1 MTAGSRSYH
10 RGASPRRGISFLAL
24 SLLLAVILFSTPSP
38 GLDYP
43 ANFKFRE
50 VPNPLSGDNPRYS
63 LLAMNL
69 PQVGQPF
76 FDRRFGTV
84 LTRVSQ
90 APKLRQEYSRFD
102 PFNRGQTMILLLDI
116 TSGEWRVY
124 QTKSFPYDQPGNLVR
139 TINNLGEPRWDRTDV
154 NVLWGLRDFS
164 IVTLNVPTGQEVVIK
179 DFSKD
184 ATLGP
189 ILKAQPDLYRVT
201 TKDEGEASRD
211 RRYWALCLQGSQN
224 DYRLRYIFCWDR
236 QQDKII
242 GLYQLPVTE
251 GQALDWVGMSPL
263 GNWVIIGGEPVGSWS
278 AGGLILA
285 NKALTTFHPLAY
297 TTAHSDVGLDT
308 LGREVMV
315 MQNSRTDYI
324 DLIPLDLNSKV
335 VNSVSDYANNLVQ
348 PLVRLYYASSTPIG
362 LNSGV
367 HISCNY
373 SGYCL
378 ISTNTEPN
386 LPEQNWLDRTIT
398 LVRLD
403 RSNPRVFYLAKV
415 YNTTGAYWEE
425 TQATITEDG
434 SKVVWASNW
443 GQNVGQEKVFVMQL
457 DMPPNWQ
464 SRFAFS
470 GALVASLLLDD

>member
-1 MTAGSRSYH
+1 
-10 RGASPRRGISFLAL
+10 
-24 SLLLAVILFSTPSP
+24 
-38 GLDYP
+38 
-43 ANFKFRE
+43 
-50 VPNPLSGDNPRYS
+50 
-63 LLAMNL
+63 
-69 PQVGQPF
+69 
-76 FDRRFGTV
+76 
-84 LTRVSQ
+84 
-90 APKLRQEYSRFD
+90 
-102 PFNRGQTMILLLDI
+102 
-116 TSGEWRVY
+116 
-124 QTKSFPYDQPGNLVR
+124 
-139 TINNLGEPRWDRTDV
+139 
-154 NVLWGLRDFS
+154 
-164 IVTLNVPTGQEVVIK
+164 
-179 DFSKD
+179 
-184 ATLGP
+184 
-189 ILKAQPDLYRVT
+189 
-201 TKDEGEASRD
+201 
-211 RRYWALCLQGSQN
+211 
-224 DYRLRYIFCWDR
+224 
-236 QQDKII
+236 
-242 GLYQLPVTE
+242 
-251 GQALDWVGMSPL
+251 
-263 GNWVIIGGEPVGSWS
+263 
-278 AGGLILA
+278 
-285 NKALTTFHPLAY
+285 
-297 TTAHSDVGLDT
+297 
-308 LGREVMV
+308 

-348 PLVRLYYASSTPIG
+348 PLVRLYYASSAPTG